1 MSALIAADDLI
12 DMQECWVEKYF
23 GGFFVKPE
31 GGFFRIEEV
40 NGVASLVQNGL
51 FKIVDDEGFR
61 EDYINAKKLTNRLYF
76 EPKFQI
82 S

>member
-1 MSALIAADDLI
+1 MRALIDADTLK

-40 NGVASLVQNGL
+40 NGVASLVQNAT
-51 FKIVDDEGFR
+51 FKIVDERFR
-61 EDYINAKKLTNRLYF
+61 ADYINVKKLTNRLYL
-76 EPKFQI
+76 KLQI

>member
-1 MSALIAADDLI
+1 VRALIAADTLE

-23 GGFFVKPE
+23 GGFLVKPE

-51 FKIVDDEGFR
+51 FKIVDNERFR
-61 EDYINAKKLTNRLYF
+61 EDYINVKKLTNRLYLKL
-76 EPKFQI
+76 PI